1 MGPSE
6 IKFFEFTLFKEY
18 PDLVHGV
25 FTRSGGVSKAP
36 FDSLNIG
43 TNSGDDFSD
52 ISENRNRILSKMGTR
67 QAVFLNQVHG
77 AEIHIIKK
85 EEGKDL
91 PAFFSDKENR
101 KNPIFADGI
110 VTDLAGIS
118 LVIQV
123 ADCQAILLFDPEKRV
138 IANVHC
144 GWRGSVKNI
153 IGNCMDVMTKK
164 FQCRPEHIL
173 AGISPSLGPCCA
185 EFVNFQDEIPKVLW
199 KYKLENRSYFDF
211 WKISQDQLME
221 KGVEK
226 ENIEVMNICTQ
237 CNTDKF
243 FSFRREKTTGRF
255 ACVLALNKIAEG

>member
-1 MGPSE
+1 MGQSE
-6 IKFFEFTLFKEY
+6 IKFFKFTIFQDY
-18 PDLVHGV
+18 SDLVHGV
-25 FTRSGGVSKAP
+25 FTRSGGVSRGR

-43 TNSGDDFSD
+43 NNSGDDLSAVR
-52 ISENRNRILSKMGTR
+52 ENKSRILAEMGTK

-77 AEIHIIKK
+77 IAIHTIKK
-85 EEGKDL
+85 DEHSCL
-91 PAFFSDKENR
+91 PTFFPDKENS

-110 VTDLAGIS
+110 VTDMEGIS

-123 ADCQAILLFDPEKRV
+123 ADCQAILLFDPEKKV

-144 GWRGSVKNI
+144 GWRGSVENI
-153 IGNCMDVMTKK
+153 IGNCIDVMTKK
-164 FQCRPEHIL
+164 FQCQPGHIL
-173 AGISPSLGPCCA
+173 AGVSPSLGPCCA

-199 KYKLENRSYFDF
+199 KYKLQNRPYFDF
-211 WKISQDQLME
+211 WKISRDQLME

-226 ENIEVMNICTQ
+226 ENIEIMNICTK

-243 FSFRREKTTGRF
+243 FSFRQEKTTGRF